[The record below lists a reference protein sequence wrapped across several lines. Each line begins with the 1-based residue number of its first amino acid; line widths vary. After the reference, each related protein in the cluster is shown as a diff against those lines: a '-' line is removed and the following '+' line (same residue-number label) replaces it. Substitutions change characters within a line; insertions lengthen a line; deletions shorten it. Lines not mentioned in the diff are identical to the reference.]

1 MPLMG
6 SLYVGQSGLQTSQ
19 NALNTTAHNMS
30 NADTVGYVR
39 QQVLQGTRIY
49 NTIKVDFKAIA
60 NQQVGLGVNYS
71 KTRQV
76 RDYFLDKTYRQELGR
91 QEFYTVSRD
100 ALEEIEFL
108 LDEMNGET
116 FQDSLDNLWTSVQE
130 LTKDPSSA
138 VTQGLLI
145 ERCAEFLDRAD
156 AVYEGLKD
164 YQNNLNSTIKEKVDT
179 INDHAKAIK
188 ELNDRIRHIE
198 VAGFEEANDLRD
210 ARNQLIDEL
219 AGMANISYSED
230 TEGNICIQLEGED
243 LVKRDVVYEIG
254 LDQDPETG
262 FYTPFW
268 IHNAPFTI
276 NVDGEREYNIEGAL
290 VYDMEQV
297 ISSDLNT
304 DVGSLKS
311 TLIARGDHVANFK
324 DLEEKNYTN
333 SVTQS
338 VVMNVQA
345 EFDQLIHNI
354 ATTMNKVL
362 ADAAEAAYA
371 AGDTTY
377 LRDKNGNPIQIFQK
391 IATEGYDENGRFIT
405 EGYDEDGNYI
415 PEEDT
420 IYNWYTIDNL
430 KINQELLQQP
440 TLLGFVLHDDSVDFD
455 TMEKMKE
462 AFMAESSTLN
472 PFVKKQS
479 SFMDYYSDLVA
490 QIANSGHVYE
500 SILTNQQETVDST
513 FSAREQIIGVSADEE
528 LTNMVKFQNAYNASS
543 RYINVIDEMIEH
555 IINTLGM

>member
-6 SLYVGQSGLQTSQ
+6 SLYIGQSGLQVSQ

-30 NADTVGYVR
+30 NADTVGFVR

-49 NTIKVDFKAIA
+49 NTIKVDFKAVA

-116 FQDSLDNLWTSVQE
+116 FQDSLDNLWISVQE

-164 YQNNLNSTIKEKVDT
+164 YQQNLNSTIQQKVDT
-179 INDHAKAIK
+179 INDHAKNIK
-188 ELNDRIRHIE
+188 ELNDRIRFIE
-198 VAGFEEANDLRD
+198 VGGFEEANDLRD

-230 TEGNICIQLEGED
+230 TEGNVCIQLEGED

-254 LDQDPETG
+254 LDMDPETG

-268 IHNAPFTI
+268 IHNATFTL
-276 NVDGEREYNIEGAL
+276 NSEGERVYNIEHAM

-311 TLIARGDHVANFK
+311 TLIARGDHVATFK
-324 DLEEKNYTN
+324 DLEEGNYTN

-345 EFDQLIHNI
+345 EFDQLIHNV

-362 ADAAEAAYA
+362 ADAAKAAYD
-371 AGDTTY
+371 AGDKTY
-377 LRDKNGNPIQIFQK
+377 LRDSNGNPIQIFQK
-391 IATEGYDENGRFIT
+391 IATEGYDENG
-405 EGYDEDGNYI
+405 NYI
-415 PEEDT
+415 EEDDS

-430 KINQELLQQP
+430 KMNQELLQQP

-455 TMEKMKE
+455 TMAAMKA
-462 AFMAESSTLN
+462 AFMAETNTLN

-513 FSAREQIIGVSADEE
+513 FSAREQVIGVSADEE

-555 IINTLGM
+555 IINTLGT